1 MIKPHFA
8 SKPFTVPADDLL
20 VSQIRNV
27 EAGQRPFP
35 VMTRDYERMFAKLT
49 RKAVVTGVCDDGLR
63 RLQLS
68 KEQIWPKALMD
79 DTVTRMVK
87 FIANEETL

>member
-8 SKPFTVPADDLL
+8 SKPFTIPEVDLV
-20 VSQIRNV
+20 VSQIRSI

-35 VMTRDYERMFAKLT
+35 AITQDYERMFAKLT
-49 RKAVVTGVCDDGLR
+49 RQAIVTGVCDDGLR